1 MKVTIVGA
9 GNVGAT
15 CADVISYRGIAS
27 EVVLLDIKEGFAEG
41 KALDITQCATNTGFN
56 TKVSGVTNDYSKTAG
71 SDVVVITSGIPRKPG
86 MTREELIGIN
96 AGIVKTVAENVLK
109 YSPDTIIVVVSN
121 PMDTMTYLALKATGL
136 PKNRIIGMGGALDS
150 SRFRTYLSLALD
162 KPANDISAMVIGG
175 HGDTTMI
182 PLTRLAS
189 YNGIPVSQFLSEDVL
204 QKVAADT
211 MVGGATLTGL
221 LGTSAWYAPGA
232 SVAYL
237 VDSILNDQKKMIAC
251 SVFVEGEYGQNDICI
266 GVPCIIGKNG
276 VEEIVDINLN
286 DQEKALFAKS
296 ADAVRGMND
305 ALKSILV

>member
-41 KALDITQCATNTGFN
+41 KALDIMQCATNTGFN

-109 YSPDTIIVVVSN
+109 HSPNTIIVVVSN
-121 PMDTMTYLALKATGL
+121 PMDTMTYLALKSTGL

-189 YNGIPVSQFLSEDVL
+189 YNGIPVTEFLSEEVL

-276 VEEIVDINLN
+276 VEEILDISLN
-286 DQEKALFAKS
+286 EQEKVLFAKS